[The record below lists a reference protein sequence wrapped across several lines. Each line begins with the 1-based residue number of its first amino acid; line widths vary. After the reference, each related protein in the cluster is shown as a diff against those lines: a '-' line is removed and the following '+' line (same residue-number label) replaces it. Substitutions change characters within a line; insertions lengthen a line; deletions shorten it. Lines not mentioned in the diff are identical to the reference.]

1 MFLSG
6 KNIPTLPKKFFK
18 KQGDQGKS
26 KFFLFF
32 AFFFVLSFSLINII
46 ESSATESS
54 SYSTNRD
61 DLFVYSNQE
70 DVFDKNNITITE
82 NSILVQSTPYYSN
95 NQVLGTRQISKERSS
110 IISYKAEQGDTIS
123 SIAEMFDISTDTIK
137 WANTITNNTINPE
150 DELLILPV
158 SGVLY
163 YVEKSDSLSTISKKH
178 KAETE
183 DIIAFN
189 NIEDEKL
196 IKPGDALIIPGG
208 EPAPQPVIKPAPT
221 VYYAGSSDFSN
232 VTYGTVTQ
240 TPHAGHQ
247 NSVDIANSC
256 GTPIYA
262 MNSGTVTKTGSD
274 PALAGNYVWINH
286 GNLNALYGHLQRI
299 YVTPGEHVVAGQQI
313 GLMGNTG
320 YTIGAT
326 GCHLHFET
334 RGGQNP
340 FSYLQKGQRM

>member
-196 IKPGDALIIPGG
+196 IKPGDSLIIPDG
-208 EPAPQPVIKPAPT
+208 QPAPT
-221 VYYAGSSDFSN
+221 PVIQQSKTVYSTGFSS
-232 VTYGTVTQ
+232 VTHGVITQ
-240 TPHAGHQ
+240 VPHAKHQ
-247 NSVDIANSC
+247 NAVDIANSC

-262 MNSGTVTKTGSD
+262 GYSGVITKTGSD
-274 PALAGNYVWINH
+274 PALAGNYVWIDH
-286 GNLNALYGHLQRI
+286 GTVSALYGHLQAI
-299 YVTPGEHVVAGQQI
+299 YVVPGERVVAGQQI
-313 GLMGNTG
+313 GTMGNTG

-340 FSYLQKGQRM
+340 FYYLQRGERM